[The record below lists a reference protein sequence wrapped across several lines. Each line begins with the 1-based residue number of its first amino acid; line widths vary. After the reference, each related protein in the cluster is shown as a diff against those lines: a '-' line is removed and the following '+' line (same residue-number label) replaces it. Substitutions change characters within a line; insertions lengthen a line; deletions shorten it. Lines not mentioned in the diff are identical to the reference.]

1 MSALAASRA
10 PMLER
15 ALALDQPGATDA
27 TTERILDATFEQFLL
42 VGLRR
47 TTIDDVA
54 RRAGV
59 GRVTIYRRVGQKHEL
74 VEAVILREVGRV
86 VAEVSTAIAML
97 PDPQQRVVEAFVIG
111 LRAMRGHPLLRR
123 LLETEPEDLLPYL
136 TLDAGASLA
145 IGRGF
150 IADQIRDAARGK
162 GWRGPDPE
170 LIGEILTRL
179 AQSLVLTPDGAI
191 PLDDERRLR
200 SFAHAYLAP
209 LVSAASAPR
218 TRR

>member
-1 MSALAASRA
+1 MSSLAASRA
-10 PMLER
+10 PILER
-15 ALALDQPGATDA
+15 ALALDQPAAADA
-27 TTERILDATFEQFLL
+27 TTERILDATLEQFLL

-59 GRVTIYRRVGQKHEL
+59 GRVTIYRRIGQKHQL

-86 VAEVSTAIAML
+86 VTEVGTAIALL
-97 PDPQQRVVEAFVIG
+97 PDPRERVVEAFVIA
-111 LRAMRGHPLLRR
+111 LRAMRGHPLLQR

-145 IGRGF
+145 IGRDF
-150 IADQIRDAARGK
+150 IADQIRDAGRGE
-162 GWRGPDPE
+162 GSRGPDPE

-179 AQSLVLTPDGAI
+179 AQSLVLTPDSAI

-200 SFAHAYLAP
+200 SFARACLAP

-218 TRR
+218 KRP

>member
-1 MSALAASRA
+1 
-10 PMLER
+10 MLER
-15 ALALDQPGATDA
+15 ALASDRPAASDA
-27 TTERILDATFEQFLL
+27 TTERILDATLEQFLL

-59 GRVTIYRRVGQKHEL
+59 GRVTIYRRIGQKHQL
-74 VEAVILREVGRV
+74 VEAVIVREVRRV
-86 VAEVSTAIAML
+86 VAEVATAIASL
-97 PDPQQRVVEAFVIG
+97 PDPPQRVVEAFVTA

-150 IADQIRDAARGK
+150 IADQIRDAGSVQ
-162 GWRGPDPE
+162 GSRGPDPE
-170 LIGEILTRL
+170 LIGEVLTRL
-179 AQSLVLTPDGAI
+179 AQSLILTPDGAI

-200 SFAHAYLAP
+200 NFARACLGP
-209 LVSAASAPR
+209 LVSPASAPR
-218 TRR
+218 QRP